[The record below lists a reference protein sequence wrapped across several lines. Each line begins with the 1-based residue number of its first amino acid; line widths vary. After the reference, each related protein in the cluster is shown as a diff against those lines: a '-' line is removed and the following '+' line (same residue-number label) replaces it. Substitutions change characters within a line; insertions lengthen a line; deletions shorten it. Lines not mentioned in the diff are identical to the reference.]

1 LTNKNRSLLIRLKSS
16 LVIIEHEKG
25 ISIGHID
32 KQVTISHP
40 HALVI
45 IRDLHDW
52 ISVDDLL
59 SKNKLSTD
67 EINLNSILEIIST
80 LDEYELIEQ
89 AYDEVFP
96 IEYVISDL
104 NEVGIAL
111 AALLLHHGISVR
123 TLENTII
130 NFSDV
135 RGQYF
140 RLTDVGR
147 FASDVLN
154 EQKRDLINN
163 GNCENFPQRIGS
175 ELNTRTLMIITAYSK
190 PELLAELMAAGTEHV
205 VAIATAS
212 SAHIGPFVIPG
223 QTPCFHCIELHLS
236 DRDENWQ
243 KMATALFLQRDERV
257 LLEDAY
263 FTSALLG
270 RLLIRIAR
278 GEIPHEVIA
287 HTLTVPYEDVRSRRF
302 PAQNSGGGFQQNFH
316 PECSCHWGRSLSTRV
331 G

>member
-1 LTNKNRSLLIRLKSS
+1 M
-16 LVIIEHEKG
+16 
-25 ISIGHID
+25 
-32 KQVTISHP
+32 TISHL
-40 HALVI
+40 HARTI
-45 IRDLHDW
+45 IRELHDW
-52 ISVDDLL
+52 ISVKDLL
-59 SKNKLSTD
+59 SKSKSSTC
-67 EINLNSILEIIST
+67 EINLNSILEIISV
-80 LDEYELIEQ
+80 LAEYELIERL
-89 AYDEVFP
+89 YEEESLIDF
-96 IEYVISDL
+96 VISDL
-104 NEVGIAL
+104 NEVGLAL

-123 TLENTII
+123 TLENTVI

-147 FASDVLN
+147 FASDVFD
-154 EQKRDLINN
+154 EQRRDVINS
-163 GNCENFPQRIGS
+163 GNRENPHQRINS
-175 ELNTRTLMIITAYSK
+175 ELNSRTIVLITAYPK
-190 PELLAELMAAGTEHV
+190 PELLAHLMAAGTEHV

-212 SAHIGPFVIPG
+212 TAHIGPFVTPG

-243 KMATALFLQRDERV
+243 KMATALFLQREKRV
-257 LLEDAY
+257 LLEDAF

-270 RLLIRIAR
+270 RLLLRIVR

-287 HTLTVPYEDVRSRRF
+287 NTLTVSYERVRVPGFSS
-302 PAQNSGGGFQQNFH
+302 QNSAGGVQWSFH

>member
-1 LTNKNRSLLIRLKSS
+1 M
-16 LVIIEHEKG
+16 
-25 ISIGHID
+25 
-32 KQVTISHP
+32 
-40 HALVI
+40 
-45 IRDLHDW
+45 
-52 ISVDDLL
+52 
-59 SKNKLSTD
+59 
-67 EINLNSILEIIST
+67 
-80 LDEYELIEQ
+80 LDEYEFIERLYEDQ
-89 AYDEVFP
+89 SP
-96 IEYVISDL
+96 IDFVISDL
-104 NEVGIAL
+104 NEVGMAI
-111 AALLLHHGISVR
+111 AALLLHHGLSVR
-123 TLENTII
+123 TLENAVI

-147 FASDVLN
+147 FTSDVFD
-154 EQKRDLINN
+154 EQRRDVINS
-163 GNCENFPQRIGS
+163 GKGENLHQRINS
-175 ELNTRTLMIITAYSK
+175 EINTRTVVILTAYPK
-190 PELLAELMAAGTEHV
+190 PELLAELMAAGIEHV

-212 SAHIGPFVIPG
+212 SAHIGPFIIPG

-263 FTSALLG
+263 FISALLG

-287 HTLTVPYEDVRSRRF
+287 HTLTVPYEDVSSRRF

>member
-1 LTNKNRSLLIRLKSS
+1 M
-16 LVIIEHEKG
+16 
-25 ISIGHID
+25 SIGHID

-45 IRDLHDW
+45 IRDLHEW

-67 EINLNSILEIIST
+67 EINLNSILEIIAT

-89 AYDEVFP
+89 TYDEVFP

-135 RGQYF
+135 RGQFF

-147 FASDVLN
+147 FVSDVLN

-163 GNCENFPQRIGS
+163 GNRANFPQRNGS
-175 ELNTRTLMIITAYSK
+175 ELDTRTIVIITAYPK

-243 KMATALFLQRDERV
+243 KMATALFLQRDERL

-270 RLLIRIAR
+270 RILLRIAR

-287 HTLTVPYEDVRSRRF
+287 HTLTVPYEDVRSSRI
-302 PAQNSGGGFQQNFH
+302 PAQNSGRGFQQTFH